1 MVETMTKF
9 MEQGDDFVMG
19 KQSGARLAVKTNGR
33 GEITVKIGYRRLYA
47 ALPGSSILMRRLTAS
62 SIHPPPRLPGRA

>member
-1 MVETMTKF
+1 MTKF
-9 MEQGDDFVMG
+9 MKEGDDFVMG
-19 KQSGARLAVKTNGR
+19 KQSWARLAVEMNGR

-47 ALPGSSILMRRLTAS
+47 VLPGSHSSHAAATAS